1 MELSNLLNAMVQ
13 GAETDA
19 LAQIQSRGQAG
30 SNAMVQARVNPGGQ
44 PGGAITGQTALTLAA
59 QPPALNVTGQPG
71 IAGQM
76 TGSAPPPTLA
86 SAGQPGVAGQPGP
99 GIAGQAGPGSQT
111 GLSAAGQPTFTLGG
125 LGASPNSTGLTGQ
138 PGLPAGQPGSIVA
151 GQPGLS
157 AGQPGSGI
165 TGRLGVSAGQQGLS
179 VTGQPGASGL
189 TGESGL
195 AAGQSGQ
202 LGTGVGFQP
211 ATALSAGHQGGL
223 PALIVRPSPSGLGA
237 DTYYGSE
244 APASPS
250 LLSQSGVGAY
260 IQLLNAFSTHEA
272 SDRTANVV
280 TNNLGTASATLKSTY
295 FQAVATLPGEL
306 QQKDWGFSVSN
317 GALVFTQ
324 GKDALSAQDL
334 TTLQKAFANVEFS
347 AREVAAA
354 ITAIAQR
361 RQSGAESGSLAW
373 GGLEADDGNFR
384 DVVNLRSFVT
394 TSAPG
399 SNYHPNTPDPAIP
412 PQIPNLLGGMDLR
425 DLVSARPNFFHADGS
440 VVTETEEENEDAT
453 ATAEDLGILQGQC
466 SCGHVR
472 FSVENTFEYAFF
484 CHCSRC
490 RIRTGSAFAAI
501 AGIGI
506 DKVQVTAGSDD
517 LLIEGECSDGYGAR
531 CSRCHVFLFAA
542 VRERQYMHV
551 SLGVLEGTP
560 NRLPDHHIYVGSKA
574 PWFEITDEL
583 PQYDELP

>member
-13 GAETDA
+13 GAESDA
-19 LAQIQSRGQAG
+19 LAKIQSRGQSGGTNAPAQAG
-30 SNAMVQARVNPGGQ
+30 ANAGEQ
-44 PGGAITGQTALTLAA
+44 PGGPLTTGQVNLTLAA

-71 IAGQM
+71 LGGQ
-76 TGSAPPPTLA
+76 A
-86 SAGQPGVAGQPGP
+86 SA
-99 GIAGQAGPGSQT
+99 S
-111 GLSAAGQPTFTLGG
+111 GLATT
-125 LGASPNSTGLTGQ
+125 
-138 PGLPAGQPGSIVA
+138 
-151 GQPGLS
+151 LS
-157 AGQPGSGI
+157 AGQPLGAGQAGLIVPGQGGSGAQI
-165 TGRLGVSAGQQGLS
+165 GSGTQPAPPGLEQPVGFTLGGQNGLS
-179 VTGQPGASGL
+179 SGQAGSGL
-189 TGESGL
+189 TWQRGL
-195 AAGQSGQ
+195 ASSQQSAG
-202 LGTGVGFQP
+202 GTGQAPSPPSSVGPQP
-211 ATALSAGHQGGL
+211 AAALSPSPQVGL
-223 PALIVRPSPSGLGA
+223 PERLARASPSGLGA
-237 DTYYGSE
+237 DTYYGAE

-250 LLSQSGVGAY
+250 LLSHSGVGAY

-272 SDRTANVV
+272 NDRAANLV
-280 TNNLGTASATLKSTY
+280 TNNLGTASATLKSAY
-295 FQAVATLPGEL
+295 FQAVSTLPSDL
-306 QQKDWGFSVSN
+306 QQKDWGFSVAN

-334 TTLQKAFANVEFS
+334 TTLQKAFTNVEFS

-354 ITAIAQR
+354 VTAMAQR
-361 RQSGAESGSLAW
+361 RQAGADSGSLAW
-373 GGLEADDGNFR
+373 GGLEADDSNFS
-384 DVVNLRSFVT
+384 DVINLRSFVT
-394 TSAPG
+394 ANAPG
-399 SNYHPNTPDPAIP
+399 SNYHPNTPDPAMP

-453 ATAEDLGILQGQC
+453 AHDLGMLQGQC

-472 FSVENTFEYAFF
+472 FSVENAFEYAFF

-490 RIRTGSAFAAI
+490 RIRTGSAFASI

-517 LLIEGECSDGYGAR
+517 LVIEGECSDGYGAR
-531 CSRCHVFLFAA
+531 CGRCHVFLFAA

-560 NRLPDHHIYVGSKA
+560 NRLPDHHVYVGSKA